1 MTLADELV
9 FLRPLWLAGLLL
21 LPLLYLGL
29 RRIGRGGMNW
39 ASAVD
44 PHLLRHLLETGSV
57 RQGRGLALLGVLAA
71 AVCLLALAGPSWRQ
85 QQLPLWQIESPLVIA
100 LDLSAAMRATDLPP
114 SRLVQARAKIEALL
128 DRRSGGQVALIAYAD
143 DAFTVAP
150 LTRDGRSLK
159 LLLSSLSPDL
169 MPADGQRGDRAIR
182 HAVGLLRGAGFEHG
196 QILLLADRV
205 DPRAQAAAAQAQ
217 AAGFR
222 VSALGVGTPG
232 GAPLRGPQG
241 FITDASGQP
250 QLARLDSAGLQAM
263 VASGAGRYAQLSSD
277 DGDLES
283 LAVLDPL
290 ASGDAAA
297 ADSADPAALARRSDD
312 GYWLLLLLLP
322 LALLGFRRGWLAAL
336 APWCLLAV
344 LLPMPT
350 LQAQTAPADSAAS
363 QPQSRAADWWGA
375 LWQRADQRARAALD
389 RGDAERARAL
399 ARDQALQAA
408 AAYRAA
414 DFESAAQAWDSLDNA
429 DAHYNRGNALARA
442 GDLRA
447 ALDAYDQALQL
458 QPGMDD
464 AIANRAVVEEALR
477 RQPPPS
483 QGDGQ
488 PQDGQPQDGQSEPQ
502 DSQSAD
508 QSEQGQD
515 GEQGE
520 GSSEQNAE
528 DGQQDQSDQPGS
540 EQDGPPQDSDQSR
553 DSQEQDSTPSEDGAD
568 GEPGAQQSDPSDS
581 PPPSAADEAAREAA
595 EAAAREQMQAA
606 LDAAESDEQAGEPI
620 SAEQRA
626 EREQRQAVEQWLRRV
641 PDDPGGLLRRKF
653 ELEHRR
659 RQMQTPSAQEDTP

>member
-21 LPLLYLGL
+21 LPLVYLGL
-29 RRIGRGGMNW
+29 RRIGRSGMSW

-159 LLLSSLSPDL
+159 LLLGSLSPDL

-182 HAVGLLRGAGFEHG
+182 HAVGLLRGAGFEQG

-205 DPRAQAAAAQAQ
+205 DPRAQAAASAAQ

-263 VASGAGRYAQLSSD
+263 VVSGAGRYAQLSSD
-277 DGDLES
+277 DGDLEA

-290 ASGDAAA
+290 ASSAAAA
-297 ADSADPAALARRSDD
+297 ADSSDPATLARRSDD

-336 APWCLLAV
+336 APWCLLAT
-344 LLPMPT
+344 LLPTPT
-350 LQAQTAPADSAAS
+350 LQAQTAPTDSAAS

-414 DFESAAQAWDSLDNA
+414 DYESAAQAWDSLDSA

-442 GDLRA
+442 GELQA
-447 ALDAYDQALQL
+447 ALDAYDQALQV

-464 AIANRAVVEEALR
+464 AIANRAIVEEALR

-488 PQDGQPQDGQSEPQ
+488 PQDGESDSQDGQS
-502 DSQSAD
+502 AD
-508 QSEQGQD
+508 QTEQGQD
-515 GEQGE
+515 GQQGE
-520 GSSEQNAE
+520 DSSDQNAE
-528 DGQQDQSDQPGS
+528 DGQQDQADQSGS
-540 EQDGPPQDSDQSR
+540 EQDGVPQDSDQSR
-553 DSQEQDSTPSEDGAD
+553 DSQEQDPTPSEDGAD
-568 GEPGAQQSDPSDS
+568 GEQGEQQSDSSDS
-581 PPPSAADEAAREAA
+581 PPPPSAAEEAAREAA

-626 EREQRQAVEQWLRRV
+626 EQEQRQAVEQWLRRV

-659 RQMQTPSAQEDTP
+659 RQMQAPSAQEDTP